1 MNEYPFDPVPSDE
14 IFSRLKTVRKK
25 MEDCHLDGI
34 FLTHKP
40 DIYYFAGTAQDC
52 YLYIDRE
59 QPPVLFVKRY
69 LPRAAAE
76 TSISDIVRIDSVK
89 QIPGQLR
96 RRLEKYP
103 DRCGLA
109 FDVVPARD
117 YFFYSGIFR
126 PAEFQD
132 ASSLIEACRSIKSS
146 WEIEQM
152 KKSALVSKKT
162 FDFICENIRPG
173 ISEMQ
178 FCGMFETFARSLG
191 HSGRLLSRHSR
202 LEAFPFH
209 LLSGKSGG
217 LPGALDSPVCG
228 TGTSNA
234 YPYGAGPSLIRKNE
248 PVMIDFGTVLN
259 GYHIDETRM
268 FTIGKMPEKADY
280 ASKVSIEILYA
291 VADMM
296 KHGALVGDLFD
307 AAVEKAEKSGLGDQ
321 FLGIPG
327 LKSKF
332 IGHGVG
338 LELVENPVLAKG
350 RTDILKAGMVFA
362 VEPKFIFENEFG
374 AGIESMILVGEK
386 TGMFLSITEN
396 KIFYC

>member
-1 MNEYPFDPVPSDE
+1 MHEYPFDPVPSDE
-14 IFSRLKTVRKK
+14 IFSRIRTAQKK
-25 MEDCHLDGI
+25 MEDFHLDGI

-59 QPPVLFVKRY
+59 QAPLLFVKRY
-69 LPRAAAE
+69 LPRALAE
-76 TSISDIVRIDSVK
+76 TSISDVIRIDSVR
-89 QIPGQLR
+89 QIPDQLR
-96 RRLEKYP
+96 GHLEKYP
-103 DRCGLA
+103 DTCGLA

-117 YFFYSGIFR
+117 YFFYSEIFR
-126 PAEFQD
+126 PAVFKD
-132 ASSLIEACRSIKSS
+132 ASYVIESCRRIKSS

-152 KKSALVSKKT
+152 KKSALVSKRT

-191 HSGRLLSRHSR
+191 HSGRLLTRHYR
-202 LEAFPFH
+202 LEGFPFH
-209 LLSGKSGG
+209 LLSGKNGG

-228 TGTSNA
+228 TGSSNA

-291 VADMM
+291 AADMM
-296 KHGALVGDLFD
+296 KQGIIMGDIFD
-307 AAVEKAEKSGLGDQ
+307 MAVEKAEKAGLKDQ
-321 FLGIPG
+321 FLGMAG
-327 LKSKF
+327 LKSRF

-338 LELVENPVLAKG
+338 LELVEDPVLAQG
-350 RTDILKAGMVFA
+350 RKDMLKAGMVFA
-362 VEPKFIFENEFG
+362 VEPKFMFENEFA
-374 AGIESMILVGEK
+374 AGIESMILVKENNSV
-386 TGMFLSITEN
+386 FLSSTEN